1 MFALEGPVDSLIVA
15 ASNAGRTPDSR
26 CGCAA
31 ATATCNPIAAT
42 TIFATLVMS
51 AEIIRAVLP
60 VRDLFTGGFHAE
72 PHSRSCRVAPHYL
85 RLHADSGTTFFVP
98 NTLVQNLPDRTTEP
112 VDDGPHGLS
121 VSQARDEAA
130 IHAAKMVPF
139 AFTAALAG

>member
-26 CGCAA
+26 WGCAA

-60 VRDLFTGGFHAE
+60 VRDLFTGGFTQSRD
-72 PHSRSCRVAPHYL
+72 SRSCRL
-85 RLHADSGTTFFVP
+85 L
-98 NTLVQNLPDRTTEP
+98 
-112 VDDGPHGLS
+112 DGI
-121 VSQARDEAA
+121 VSSS
-130 IHAAKMVPF
+130 
-139 AFTAALAG
+139 T